1 MFQWED
7 FKPENP
13 ADIFWDV
20 IVIGT
25 GMGGST
31 AGYALAKSNLN
42 VLFVERG
49 MPPDTYQQPSRWKRL
64 KALLYPR
71 DHEADLI
78 ARGRWPHQ
86 ITIMKGHQAIHFYPP
101 LGIGPGGSSAIY
113 GAALERFRRV
123 DFFKNRTTANC
134 RNILPDEW
142 PIDFD
147 EFATYYAEAEKLYGI
162 CGSHDPLDV
171 DDTSVLLPA
180 PPLSKK
186 DENFYE
192 SFKSLGL
199 SPYRLHVGI
208 AYEAGCTECQGIRC
222 LRNCKAEASSR
233 CLKPALMR
241 YNASVLFGCT
251 VERIEMA
258 GTQAK
263 AVVVKTSY
271 FQTLRL
277 RSRVVILAAGALFT
291 PLLLLKSRSAKW
303 PTGIGNSNDLV
314 GRGLMFH
321 ISDIFALWPTKRVDS
336 IGPIK
341 TLGSRAFYAVD
352 DQKLGSFQSLGLGNA
367 RRHQVFDFLDDCTQ
381 LLGLTK
387 LPFRWLFLQIV
398 ALFASRLF
406 INSALFAT
414 ILEDFPYLDNRV
426 VVDDTKPSGFYILYN
441 KSQELIDRTALMRRL
456 LKRALAPHRPFLLS
470 VANNINFGHP
480 CGTCRFGSDPSTS
493 VLDPNNRVH
502 GVTNLFVLD
511 GSFFPS
517 SGGTNP
523 SLTIAANALRVAKI
537 ITKDHRAFERRD
549 RTRGGSPST
558 S

>member
-1 MFQWED
+1 MW
-7 FKPENP
+7 
-13 ADIFWDV
+13 
-20 IVIGT
+20 
-25 GMGGST
+25 GST

-123 DFFKNRTTANC
+123 DFFKNRTTAKC

-241 YNASVLFGCT
+241 YKASVLFGCT

-511 GSFFPS
+511 
-517 SGGTNP
+517 
-523 SLTIAANALRVAKI
+523 
-537 ITKDHRAFERRD
+537 
-549 RTRGGSPST
+549 
-558 S
+558 